1 MIVFSMEK
9 NIDLNKF
16 ITVEIDCDKQD
27 FDHFL
32 ATGLFW
38 NRSN

>member
-1 MIVFSMEK
+1 MIFHSMEK
-9 NIDLNKF
+9 NMENAKF
-16 ITVEIDCDKQD
+16 ITVEIDCDKED

>member
-1 MIVFSMEK
+1 MIVYSMEK
-9 NIDLNKF
+9 DKDLNKF
-16 ITVEIDCDKQD
+16 TTVELDCDKQD

-38 NRSN
+38 NISN

>member
-1 MIVFSMEK
+1 MIFYSMEK
-9 NIDLNKF
+9 NKENSKF
-16 ITVEIDCDKQD
+16 VSAEIDCDKDD